1 MVWLTVSCLR
11 AASREYDMFPTTK
24 GRSAVRRRLALLLT
38 TAFVP
43 MFSTAACGEG
53 PEEPTQEEQAREET
67 PQEAR
72 IEEEAKEGLRE
83 KQQASYYGEEFA
95 GDPTASGEPYDPYG
109 FTAAHPY
116 LPLGTELL
124 VSYYGQRAPSSRSTT
139 GVTANSTSPG

>member
-1 MVWLTVSCLR
+1 
-11 AASREYDMFPTTK
+11 
-24 GRSAVRRRLALLLT
+24 VRRRLALLLT
-38 TAFVP
+38 AALVP

-95 GDPTASGEPYDPYG
+95 GDRRPRESLT
-109 FTAAHPY
+109 TR
-116 LPLGTELL
+116 T
-124 VSYYGQRAPSSRSTT
+124 VSRRPIRTCRWVPSLW
-139 GVTANSTSPG
+139 